1 LVPFY
6 RLEDQGEDSS
16 LTKAAILS
24 TTAGGE
30 ALGDIETCL
39 ALLFKRKGKNI
50 LSEKE
55 FVFSASMDFRWFSP
69 KEAQA
74 LLEMGIK
81 RGLLER
87 TDGMVKPAFDYKTME
102 IPVNYR
108 PCRDILKEVEQDVSL
123 FSLILD
129 EMARASGQ
137 KKRDLVAKVNKLQDR
152 LGVDIEVA
160 AIALAKDM
168 GLDVSPYVEKAR
180 KDISAR

>member
-1 LVPFY
+1 
-6 RLEDQGEDSS
+6 
-16 LTKAAILS
+16 
-24 TTAGGE
+24 
-30 ALGDIETCL
+30 LGDLETCL

-87 TDGMVKPAFDYKTME
+87 TDGMVKPAFDYKTIE

-108 PCRDILKEVEQDVSL
+108 PCKDLLKEVEPDVSL

-129 EMARASGQ
+129 DMAKASGQ
-137 KKRDLVAKVNKLQDR
+137 KKRDLVAKVNRVQDR

-160 AIALAKDM
+160 ALSLAKEI
-168 GLDVSPYVEKAR
+168 GIDVAPYVERAKREIMAR
-180 KDISAR
+180 

>member
-1 LVPFY
+1 
-6 RLEDQGEDSS
+6 
-16 LTKAAILS
+16 
-24 TTAGGE
+24 
-30 ALGDIETCL
+30 LGDLETCL

-87 TDGMVKPAFDYKTME
+87 TDGMVKPAFDYKTIE

-108 PCRDILKEVEQDVSL
+108 PCKDLLKEVEPDVSL

-129 EMARASGQ
+129 EMAKASGQ
-137 KKRDLVAKVNKLQDR
+137 KKRDLVAKVNRVQDR

-160 AIALAKDM
+160 ALSLAKEL
-168 GLDVSPYVEKAR
+168 GIDVAPYVERAKREIMAR
-180 KDISAR
+180 

>member
-1 LVPFY
+1 MIQ
-6 RLEDQGEDSS
+6 RIKSEDSN
-16 LTKAAILS
+16 
-24 TTAGGE
+24 
-30 ALGDIETCL
+30 LGDLETCL

-87 TDGMVKPAFDYKTME
+87 TDGMVKPAFDYKTIE

-108 PCRDILKEVEQDVSL
+108 PCKDLLKEVEPDVSL

-129 EMARASGQ
+129 EMAKASGQ
-137 KKRDLVAKVNKLQDR
+137 KKRDLVAKVNRVQDR

-160 AIALAKDM
+160 ALSLAKEM
-168 GLDVSPYVEKAR
+168 GIDVAPYLERAKMEIMAR
-180 KDISAR
+180 

>member
-1 LVPFY
+1 
-6 RLEDQGEDSS
+6 
-16 LTKAAILS
+16 
-24 TTAGGE
+24 
-30 ALGDIETCL
+30 LGDLETCL

-87 TDGMVKPAFDYKTME
+87 TDGMVKPAFDYKTIE

-108 PCRDILKEVEQDVSL
+108 PCKDLLKEVEPDVSL

-129 EMARASGQ
+129 EMAKASGQ
-137 KKRDLVAKVNKLQDR
+137 KKRDLVAKVNRVQDR

-160 AIALAKDM
+160 ALSLAKEM
-168 GLDVSPYVEKAR
+168 GV
-180 KDISAR
+180 DISSYMERAKREIIAR

>member
-1 LVPFY
+1 
-6 RLEDQGEDSS
+6 
-16 LTKAAILS
+16 
-24 TTAGGE
+24 
-30 ALGDIETCL
+30 LGDLETCL

-87 TDGMVKPAFDYKTME
+87 TDGMVKPAFDYKTIE

-108 PCRDILKEVEQDVSL
+108 PCKDLLKEVEPDVSL

-129 EMARASGQ
+129 DMAKASGQ
-137 KKRDLVAKVNKLQDR
+137 KKRDLVAKVNRVQDR

-160 AIALAKDM
+160 ALSLAKEL
-168 GLDVSPYVEKAR
+168 GIDVAPYVERAKREIMAR
-180 KDISAR
+180 

>member
-1 LVPFY
+1 
-6 RLEDQGEDSS
+6 
-16 LTKAAILS
+16 
-24 TTAGGE
+24 
-30 ALGDIETCL
+30 LGDIETCL

-87 TDGMVKPAFDYKTME
+87 TDGMVKPAFDYKTIE

-108 PCRDILKEVEQDVSL
+108 PCKDLLKEVEPDVSL
-123 FSLILD
+123 FSIILD
-129 EMARASGQ
+129 EMAKASGQ
-137 KKRDLVAKVNKLQDR
+137 KKRDLVAKVNRVQDR

-160 AIALAKDM
+160 ALALAKDM
-168 GLDVSPYVEKAR
+168 GMDIFTYAERVKKEILAR
-180 KDISAR
+180 

>member
-1 LVPFY
+1 M
-6 RLEDQGEDSS
+6 
-16 LTKAAILS
+16 
-24 TTAGGE
+24 
-30 ALGDIETCL
+30 GDLETCL

-87 TDGMVKPAFDYKTME
+87 TDGMVKPAFDYKTIE

-108 PCRDILKEVEQDVSL
+108 PCKDLLKEVEPDVSL

-129 EMARASGQ
+129 EMAKASGQ
-137 KKRDLVAKVNKLQDR
+137 KKRDLVAKVNRVQDR

-160 AIALAKDM
+160 ALSLAKEM
-168 GLDVSPYVEKAR
+168 GIDISPYVERAKREIVAR
-180 KDISAR
+180 

>member
-1 LVPFY
+1 M
-6 RLEDQGEDSS
+6 
-16 LTKAAILS
+16 
-24 TTAGGE
+24 
-30 ALGDIETCL
+30 GDLETCL

-108 PCRDILKEVEQDVSL
+108 PCKDLLKEVEPDVSL
-123 FSLILD
+123 FSIVLD
-129 EMARASGQ
+129 DMAKTSGQ
-137 KKRDLVAKVNKLQDR
+137 KKRDLVARVNKVQDH

-160 AIALAKDM
+160 ALALAKDM
-168 GLDVSPYVEKAR
+168 GMDISPYLDRVRKEVLAR
-180 KDISAR
+180 

>member
-1 LVPFY
+1 MIQ
-6 RLEDQGEDSS
+6 RIKSEDRN
-16 LTKAAILS
+16 
-24 TTAGGE
+24 
-30 ALGDIETCL
+30 LGDLETCL

-87 TDGMVKPAFDYKTME
+87 TDGMVKPAFDYKTIE

-108 PCRDILKEVEQDVSL
+108 PCKDLLKEVEPDVSL

-129 EMARASGQ
+129 EMAKASGQ
-137 KKRDLVAKVNKLQDR
+137 KKRDLVAKVNRVQDR

-160 AIALAKDM
+160 ALSLAKEL
-168 GLDVSPYVEKAR
+168 GIDVAPYVERAKREIMAR
-180 KDISAR
+180 

>member
-1 LVPFY
+1 
-6 RLEDQGEDSS
+6 
-16 LTKAAILS
+16 
-24 TTAGGE
+24 
-30 ALGDIETCL
+30 LGDLETCL

-87 TDGMVKPAFDYKTME
+87 TDGMVKPAFDYKTIE

-108 PCRDILKEVEQDVSL
+108 PCKDLLKEVEPDVSL
-123 FSLILD
+123 FSIILE
-129 EMARASGQ
+129 EMAKASGQ
-137 KKRDLVAKVNKLQDR
+137 KKRDLVAKVNRVQDR

-160 AIALAKDM
+160 ALSLAKEM
-168 GLDVSPYVEKAR
+168 GIDVAPYLERAKMEIMAR
-180 KDISAR
+180 

>member
-1 LVPFY
+1 M
-6 RLEDQGEDSS
+6 
-16 LTKAAILS
+16 
-24 TTAGGE
+24 
-30 ALGDIETCL
+30 GDLETCL

-87 TDGMVKPAFDYKTME
+87 TDGMVKPAFDYKTIE

-108 PCRDILKEVEQDVSL
+108 PCKDLLKEVEPDVSL
-123 FSLILD
+123 FSIILE
-129 EMARASGQ
+129 EMAKASGQ
-137 KKRDLVAKVNKLQDR
+137 KKRDLVAKVNRVQDR

-160 AIALAKDM
+160 ALSLAKEM
-168 GLDVSPYVEKAR
+168 GIDVAPYLERAKMEIMAR
-180 KDISAR
+180 

>member
-1 LVPFY
+1 
-6 RLEDQGEDSS
+6 
-16 LTKAAILS
+16 
-24 TTAGGE
+24 
-30 ALGDIETCL
+30 LGDLETCL

-87 TDGMVKPAFDYKTME
+87 TDGMVKPAFDYKTIE

-108 PCRDILKEVEQDVSL
+108 PCKDLLREVEPDVSL

-129 EMARASGQ
+129 DMAKASGQ
-137 KKRDLVAKVNKLQDR
+137 KKRDLVAKVNRVQDR

-160 AIALAKDM
+160 ALSLAKEI
-168 GLDVSPYVEKAR
+168 GIDVAPYVERAKREIMAR
-180 KDISAR
+180 

>member
-1 LVPFY
+1 MIQ
-6 RLEDQGEDSS
+6 RIKSEDRN
-16 LTKAAILS
+16 
-24 TTAGGE
+24 
-30 ALGDIETCL
+30 LGDLETCL

-87 TDGMVKPAFDYKTME
+87 TDGMVKPAFDYKTIE

-108 PCRDILKEVEQDVSL
+108 PCKDLLKEVEPDVSL

-129 EMARASGQ
+129 EMAKASGQ
-137 KKRDLVAKVNKLQDR
+137 KKRDLVAKVNRVQDR

-160 AIALAKDM
+160 ALSLAKEL
-168 GLDVSPYVEKAR
+168 GIDVAPYAERAKREIMAR
-180 KDISAR
+180 

>member
-1 LVPFY
+1 M
-6 RLEDQGEDSS
+6 
-16 LTKAAILS
+16 
-24 TTAGGE
+24 
-30 ALGDIETCL
+30 GDLETCL

-87 TDGMVKPAFDYKTME
+87 TDGMVKPAFDYKTIE

-108 PCRDILKEVEQDVSL
+108 PCKDLLKEVEPDVSL

-129 EMARASGQ
+129 DMAKASGQ
-137 KKRDLVAKVNKLQDR
+137 KKRDLVAKVNRVQDR

-160 AIALAKDM
+160 ALSLAKEI
-168 GLDVSPYVEKAR
+168 GIDVAPYVERAKREIMAR
-180 KDISAR
+180 

>member
-1 LVPFY
+1 M
-6 RLEDQGEDSS
+6 
-16 LTKAAILS
+16 
-24 TTAGGE
+24 
-30 ALGDIETCL
+30 GDLETCL

-87 TDGMVKPAFDYKTME
+87 TDGMVKPAFDYKTIE

-108 PCRDILKEVEQDVSL
+108 PCKDLLKEVEPDVSL

-129 EMARASGQ
+129 EMAKASGQ
-137 KKRDLVAKVNKLQDR
+137 KKRDLVAKVNRVQDR

-160 AIALAKDM
+160 ALSLAKEM
-168 GLDVSPYVEKAR
+168 GIDVAPYLERAKMEIMAR
-180 KDISAR
+180 

>member
-1 LVPFY
+1 
-6 RLEDQGEDSS
+6 
-16 LTKAAILS
+16 
-24 TTAGGE
+24 
-30 ALGDIETCL
+30 LGDLETCL

-87 TDGMVKPAFDYKTME
+87 TDGMVKPAFDYKTIE

-108 PCRDILKEVEQDVSL
+108 PCKDLLKEVEPDVSL

-129 EMARASGQ
+129 EMAKASGQ
-137 KKRDLVAKVNKLQDR
+137 KKRDLVAKVNRVQDR

-160 AIALAKDM
+160 ALSLAKEV
-168 GLDVSPYVEKAR
+168 GIDVAPYAERAKREIMAR
-180 KDISAR
+180 

>member
-1 LVPFY
+1 M
-6 RLEDQGEDSS
+6 
-16 LTKAAILS
+16 
-24 TTAGGE
+24 
-30 ALGDIETCL
+30 GDLETCL

-50 LSEKE
+50 LSERE

-74 LLEMGIK
+74 LLEMGIR

-87 TDGMVKPAFDYKTME
+87 TDGMVKPAFDYKMLE

-108 PCRDILKEVEQDVSL
+108 PCKDILREVETEVSL

-129 EMARASGQ
+129 EIAKATGQ
-137 KKRDLVAKVNKLQDR
+137 KKRDLVARVNKVQDH

-160 AIALAKDM
+160 ALALAKDM
-168 GLDVSPYVEKAR
+168 GVDVTPFLEKVSKEVLQR
-180 KDISAR
+180 